1 MTMTA
6 ASLLARAHDGAVDEP
21 DRRPATGGVDRAPMV
36 SWVARSQGRA
46 NGPGR
51 RRGAGR
57 GLHSLRHV
65 ATEPDPRTAGGV
77 RGRYINWTMASGA
90 RTCTVGSMGAG
101 PRLSRSQWYDGALAV
116 GALAISISVLTTM
129 PSWEPGLL
137 AALLIL
143 AHVVPIA
150 FRRRTPRAAFA
161 VSIGAGVLYLAAGWP
176 MVGLGLAALVM
187 TYSLAAYA
195 ARFHSLVGLVA
206 VEVGLT
212 LEALFGMS
220 RPQFDTLLG
229 NLIMLAAAWI
239 LGDGA
244 RRRREEALSEQQRLA
259 RQAVGEE
266 RLRIARELH
275 DVVAHSMSVIAVQ
288 AGTGRMV
295 IDDDLEHARRALASI
310 EETSKRALDEMR
322 RLLGVL
328 RADTPDAAALAPV
341 PTLDDL
347 DRLVAY
353 AVDGGTA
360 VDVSVDGDRRKAPA
374 GIELAAYRVLQEA
387 LTNVRRHAAGAPARV
402 HLSFEPAE
410 LVVEIENPLAGGQPP
425 SGSGGHGLLGMRE
438 RVSLYGGT
446 FDAGPHPDGT
456 FKVSARIPYENEPR

>member
-1 MTMTA
+1 MA
-6 ASLLARAHDGAVDEP
+6 
-21 DRRPATGGVDRAPMV
+21 GG
-36 SWVARSQGRA
+36 ARSGTFD
-46 NGPGR
+46 
-51 RRGAGR
+51 
-57 GLHSLRHV
+57 SV
-65 ATEPDPRTAGGV
+65 
-77 RGRYINWTMASGA
+77 
-90 RTCTVGSMGAG
+90 GAG

-116 GALAISISVLTTM
+116 GALAISISVVTTM
-129 PSWEPGLL
+129 PSWEPGLV
-137 AALLIL
+137 AALLVL
-143 AHVVPIA
+143 VHVVPIA
-150 FRRRTPRAAFA
+150 FRRRMPRAAFA
-161 VSIGAGVLYLAAGWP
+161 VSVGAGVLYLAAGWP
-176 MVGLGLAALVM
+176 MVGLGIAALVM
-187 TYSLAAYA
+187 TYSLAAYSHLV
-195 ARFHSLVGLVA
+195 HSLVGLA
-206 VEVGLT
+206 AIEVGLT
-212 LEALFGMS
+212 LEALLGKG

-244 RRRREEALSEQQRLA
+244 RRRREEAWSEQQRLA
-259 RQAVGEE
+259 GQAVSEE

-295 IDDDLEHARRALASI
+295 IDDDVEKARRSLASI
-310 EETSKRALDEMR
+310 EETSKRALNEMR

-360 VDVSVDGDRRKAPA
+360 VDVSVDGDRRKAPTA
-374 GIELAAYRVLQEA
+374 IELAAYRVLQEA

-410 LVVEIENPLAGGQPP
+410 LVVEIENPLADVHPATGPR
-425 SGSGGHGLLGMRE
+425 GHGLLGMRE

-446 FDAGPHPDGT
+446 FEAGPHPDGT
-456 FKVSARIPYENEPR
+456 FRVSARIPYENEAR